1 MNNKKTIFSMNLLA
15 IMSLAICVSST
26 SAIASALEKLV
37 QYYPDVPYNTVYQL
51 ATIPSIISMILALI
65 LGPFVGK
72 KLTYKG
78 VNIVGMILLMAGGIG
93 PVLALHN
100 FTFVMICRV
109 VFGMG
114 LGMTCWSTAIIMAE
128 YKGEERASNLG
139 IYNLIYSLFAMAIAS
154 LTGILADISVEASF
168 FVYALVLIPLLLVIF
183 FMKEPESTRIYRE
196 NAQKEEKQE
205 KKVKVPLNST
215 AWLWMIIG
223 GVVLLVK
230 YPVYLQTASYLT
242 ETGLG
247 TAAIAGTVISCYTI
261 GNSVAALVFGKL
273 DKMISRYIMFISMF
287 TMAVNL
293 MIVLFTH
300 SLVLTYVSYFLGGF
314 GFSLQGLARSNY
326 IAASNEPSAMAMYV
340 SLNSIFIY
348 GVMFISTY
356 YIAGANT
363 LVNGILG
370 GESIISNWWICLIV
384 MVALSLWT
392 LLMDPRPAAYIKEQ
406 TESKEQ

>member
-1 MNNKKTIFSMNLLA
+1 MKQNKTVFSMSLLA

-26 SAIASALEKLV
+26 SAIASALERLV
-37 QYYPDVPYNTVYQL
+37 QYYPDVAYNTVYQL
-51 ATIPSIISMILALI
+51 ATIPSVISMILALI

-72 KLTYKG
+72 KLSYKS
-78 VNIVGMILLMAGGIG
+78 VNIVGMILFMAGGMG
-93 PVLALHN
+93 PVLALHS
-100 FTFVMICRV
+100 FPFVMACRV

-114 LGMTCWSTAIIMAE
+114 LGMTCWSQAIIMAE

-154 LTGILADISVEASF
+154 LTGILADISVTASF
-168 FVYALVLIPLLLVIF
+168 FVYALALIPLLLVIF

-196 NAQKEEKQE
+196 TAANEEKAE
-205 KKVKVPLNST
+205 KKVRVPLNGI
-215 AWLWMIIG
+215 AWLWMIVG
-223 GVVLLVK
+223 GLVLLVK

-247 TAAIAGTVISCYTI
+247 TAAVAGTVIACYTI

-273 DKMISRYIMFISMF
+273 DKLLSRYVMFLSML
-287 TMAVNL
+287 TMVLNL
-293 MIVLFTH
+293 VMVLFVH
-300 SLVLTYVSYFLGGF
+300 NLVLTYIAYFLGGF

-326 IAASNEPSAMAMYV
+326 IAAANEPTAMAMFV

-348 GVMFISTY
+348 GVMFVSTY

-363 LVNGILG
+363 LVNRILG
-370 GESIISNWWICLIV
+370 GESVVSNWWICLIV
-384 MVALSLWT
+384 MVALTLWT
-392 LLMDPRPAAYIKEQ
+392 LLKDPRPAAYLNEQ
-406 TESKEQ
+406 AQSAES